1 MDRSERTKINKLLK
15 SIDPEKVDAVRG
27 MIKNASFDDALTVCR
42 AFLPIE
48 AVENTPDGIT
58 PVKKPVKGD
67 RSQNKTIDDKQPD
80 IIPETA
86 GNDENSLTRV
96 NDAGALDMQELET
109 KINAVIDNFCEIND
123 IDDMSKEPQRR
134 FNALASYIGK
144 NVFKNTGILKSD
156 KKINN
161 GSYTATTCNAYDLQ
175 KIASALHYFVY
186 LCQYF
191 NKAFTIDAG
200 EAFCGLSDGYI
211 TANKE
216 KLTLAGFNPLK
227 KSEETISAS
236 ILDGRQCVG
245 SIAYLNHVFNWQ
257 TASTHTE
264 KKETV
269 VIYPML
275 SGNINSDNLITST
288 ENN

>member
-1 MDRSERTKINKLLK
+1 MDRSERAKINRLLK
-15 SIDPEKVDAVRG
+15 SVDPEKVDTVRG

-48 AVENTPDGIT
+48 AIKPRKTSDKG
-58 PVKKPVKGD
+58 VKI
-67 RSQNKTIDDKQPD
+67 QNKTLDDKQPD
-80 IIPETA
+80 IVPDTA
-86 GNDENSLTRV
+86 GNDDKSLSRV
-96 NDAGALDMQELET
+96 EDAGALNMQEIEA

-123 IDDMSKEPQRR
+123 IDDMSKQPQRR

-161 GSYTATTCNAYDLQ
+161 GSYTETTCNAYDLH
-175 KIASALHYFVY
+175 KVASVLHYFVY

-216 KLTLAGFNPLK
+216 KLTLVGFNPLK
-227 KSEETISAS
+227 KSEETIAAS
-236 ILDGRQCVG
+236 ILDSRQCVG

-269 VIYPML
+269 VIYPVL
-275 SGNINSDNLITST
+275 SGNINSDSLKIS
-288 ENN
+288 NNQN